1 MKALNKFFLA
11 IYLKSTGVLRSKNGQ
26 TLIEYALI
34 LVLIAVVIIVAL
46 QLTGQKVCKMY
57 SNITSTLP

>member
-1 MKALNKFFLA
+1 MKALNEFFLA
-11 IYLKSTGVLRSKNGQ
+11 MYLKLTGVLRSKNGQ

>member
-1 MKALNKFFLA
+1 MKALNEFFLA
-11 IYLKSTGVLRSKNGQ
+11 MYFKLTGVLRSKNGQ

-46 QLTGQKVCKMY
+46 QLSGKKVCNMY
-57 SNITSTLP
+57 SNVTSTLP